1 MKLISTKELA
11 KELNVHPETVRRMAR
26 RNQIPFI
33 RVSETE
39 FRFNLQQVIDRL
51 QNNEDEQ

>member
-1 MKLISTKELA
+1 MKLITTKELA
-11 KELNVHPETVRRMAR
+11 KELNLHPETVRRMAR

-39 FRFNLQQVIDRL
+39 FRFNLAEVLDRL
-51 QNNEDEQ
+51 QNEGKK